1 MKTAKRKQALI
12 AGSSLI
18 VMAVAAMFAYGYVF
32 PRVEVEGDPV
42 ATWMHIRDNHHLFLA
57 GLGGWLVIFI
67 TDLLVTVSLFYFF
80 RETRKKLSLAT
91 AAIRL
96 VYTLILGIAL
106 TALFALIPVLKEPDM
121 DSMQAGSRVL
131 DGFDSFRKLWSLGL
145 IIFGFHLL
153 GLGVL
158 TILHDR
164 IHNFFGI
171 LLLVA
176 GVGYLVVH
184 ISEAM
189 HSIPAETVA
198 LLESV
203 LMLPMALG
211 EILFAIW
218 LIARGGKEKKQ

>member
-1 MKTAKRKQALI
+1 MKTSKRKQALV
-12 AGSSLI
+12 AGISLF

-32 PRVEVEGDPV
+32 PLVEVEGDPA
-42 ATWMHIRDNHHLFLA
+42 ATWDGLTNNKTLFFTGLA
-57 GLGGWLVIFI
+57 GWLIIFV
-67 TDLLVTVSLFYFF
+67 TDLLVTVSLYYFF
-80 RETRKKLSLAT
+80 RETHKNLSLAT

-121 DSMQAGSRVL
+121 DAMQAGSRVL
-131 DGFDSFRKLWSLGL
+131 DGYDSFRKLWSLGL
-145 IIFGFHLL
+145 IVFGLHLI
-153 GLGVL
+153 GLGIL
-158 TILHDR
+158 SILHDR

-184 ISEAM
+184 ISAAM
-189 HSIPAETVA
+189 PSIPAETVD
-198 LLESV
+198 LLESI

-218 LIARGGKEKKQ
+218 LIARGGKEKKH